1 MDSIITVQ
9 SIAVDDLYG
18 ATGLPDFIN
27 IDIQGAELQAL
38 TGARR
43 ILSEAKVVYTEVSKK
58 LIYREGTH
66 IRDLDEFLKGFGF
79 KRVTT
84 RWIMREGW
92 GDALYLKIDD
102 FDFTFSQKFNQTFS
116 RIKWDFS
123 QVQYQSRITA
133 HKILNMLR
141 NLF

>member
-1 MDSIITVQ
+1 
-9 SIAVDDLYG
+9 VDDLYG
-18 ATGLPDFIN
+18 STGLPDFIN

-43 ILSEAKVVYTEVSKK
+43 ILSETKVVYTEVSKK

-66 IRDLDEFLKGFGF
+66 IHDLDEFLKGFGF
-79 KRVTT
+79 KRMTT

-102 FDFTFSQKFNQTFS
+102 FDFTILQKCNQIIS
-116 RIKWDFS
+116 RIKWDLS
-123 QVQYQSRITA
+123 QIQYQFRITA
-133 HKILNMLR
+133 HKILIVLR
-141 NLF
+141 NIFLT